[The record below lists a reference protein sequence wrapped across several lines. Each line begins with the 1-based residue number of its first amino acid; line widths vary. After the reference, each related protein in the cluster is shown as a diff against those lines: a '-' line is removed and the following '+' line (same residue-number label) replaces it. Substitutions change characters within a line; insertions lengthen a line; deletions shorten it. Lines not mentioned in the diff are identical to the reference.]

1 MRDVFAVIYVLLIV
15 LLGLF
20 GVISKRSTKSI
31 GLAVS
36 YLLFTFIVP
45 ITGNLILVLSENEL
59 LSTIGSY
66 TYFIGMDLMAFS
78 LFDFT
83 LAYCNISWKKHK
95 NIYIIYAL
103 LTIDIIQYFFN
114 PFFGHAF
121 GMEAITVDNAP
132 YYRLVPYAGQEFHRI
147 AVYFTFAT
155 SLGVL
160 I

>member
-1 MRDVFAVIYVLLIV
+1 MREVFAIIYIVLIV

-20 GVISKRSTKSI
+20 GVISKKSSKAI
-31 GLAVS
+31 GKAVS

-45 ITGNLILVLSENEL
+45 IAGNLILVLSENEL

-83 LAYCNISWKKHK
+83 LSYCNIPCRHNKK
-95 NIYIIYAL
+95 IYFIYTI
-103 LTIDIIQYFFN
+103 LTIDVLQYFFN

-121 GMEAITVDNAP
+121 GMEAIIMSLALVRRAP
-132 YYRLVPYAGQEFHRI
+132 P
-147 AVYFTFAT
+147 AVA
-155 SLGVL
+155 
-160 I
+160 